1 MGHRSGIPFS
11 PRGRMSHRGL
21 TSGGGPCGATRRRTS
36 RTQMQRIMHR
46 SPGTNVLNG
55 RTGNPDHRPDDH
67 YGSWIL
73 DVLLWT
79 CLFLRMLEVSDD
91 GWLPFL
97 HFPGILEIGTRVN
110 GWCDACK
117 TQSSKQITTGR
128 RSLLGKIRISKNLAS
143 VQDYVHNTK

>member
-67 YGSWIL
+67 YGCWIL
-73 DVLLWT
+73 DMLLWMISPFPWNPGCMRCALLWMIAELGWSSLVYFSGCWRSVT
-79 CLFLRMLEVSDD
+79 MDDCHFFISPAFWKLERASMVDA
-91 GWLPFL
+91 
-97 HFPGILEIGTRVN
+97 TRAKPSHPN
-110 GWCDACK
+110 K
-117 TQSSKQITTGR
+117 
-128 RSLLGKIRISKNLAS
+128 
-143 VQDYVHNTK
+143 